1 MSIESKRWRASQPQ
15 LGLFQADQDLWD
27 PLSEPFLLVLFRL
40 GFSHLFSPF
49 NHFFFYFYF
58 FRKSILGDFSFFAV
72 YTAGYIM
79 MLLWVRS
86 CFIFT
91 LSHCIFP
98 ALLWGKN
105 NLDLRNNPREVEYMS
120 SALPGSSGPALQSR
134 QSEAR
139 TFALLTVPGC
149 LFVIQM
155 CRWEQS
161 ASFSSVAF

>member
-27 PLSEPFLLVLFRL
+27 PLSESFLLVLFQL
-40 GFSHLFSPF
+40 GFSHLSSPF
-49 NHFFFYFYF
+49 NLFFFF
-58 FRKSILGDFSFFAV
+58 FFQKKHSRWFLFFAV

-105 NLDLRNNPREVEYMS
+105 NLDLRNNPREVEYMP
-120 SALPGSSGPALQSR
+120 SALPGSGGPALQSR

-139 TFALLTVPGC
+139 AFALLTVPGC

>member
-27 PLSEPFLLVLFRL
+27 PLSESFLLVLFQL
-40 GFSHLFSPF
+40 GSRWFL
-49 NHFFFYFYF
+49 
-58 FRKSILGDFSFFAV
+58 FFAV

-105 NLDLRNNPREVEYMS
+105 NLDLRNNTREVEYMP
-120 SALPGSSGPALQSR
+120 SALPGSGGPALQSR

-139 TFALLTVPGC
+139 AFALLTVPGC